1 MRLQTGFVYAI
12 VIGQIVTFS
21 LFGITQFILLWR
33 EDGPKWFYWG
43 EMSYQFL
50 SLLAKTLLGGI
61 LLANVLLFRS
71 FDEAVLDANSQM

>member
-1 MRLQTGFVYAI
+1 MVFLGYATALKHPVLQPSFSPRR
-12 VIGQIVTFS
+12 S
-21 LFGITQFILLWR
+21 LFALLII
-33 EDGPKWFYWG
+33 G

-61 LLANVLLFRS
+61 LLANVLVFRS

>member
-1 MRLQTGFVYAI
+1 MCLL
-12 VIGQIVTFS
+12 FS
-21 LFGITQFILLWR
+21 LLVT
-33 EDGPKWFYWG
+33 G

-71 FDEAVLDANSQM
+71 FEEAVLDANSQM